1 LRGEEVQS
9 DGSGKVEVDEDEG
22 SRGSRSISFSSFACF
37 YDRILSIFV
46 FHERFYPFPCPISLI
61 IVTLAFL
68 LLYWCIALWY
78 YCLFGVFCVE
88 MRLEAGNLEQ
98 HTWGRGYEIERS
110 SLPKRKARTI
120 LYLRRNDDREV
131 RECIFLLQRIGYL
144 LSYSSSFPASL
155 QILKARRKNGKLKVE
170 LARFIA
176 GICKYFFICIV

>member
-46 FHERFYPFPCPISLI
+46 FHERFYPFPCPISLV

-120 LYLRRNDDREV
+120 LYCEEMTIEKSESV
-131 RECIFLLQRIGYL
+131 Y
-144 LSYSSSFPASL
+144 SYC
-155 QILKARRKNGKLKVE
+155 NE
-170 LARFIA
+170 L
-176 GICKYFFICIV
+176 GICYHIHLPFLHPYKY